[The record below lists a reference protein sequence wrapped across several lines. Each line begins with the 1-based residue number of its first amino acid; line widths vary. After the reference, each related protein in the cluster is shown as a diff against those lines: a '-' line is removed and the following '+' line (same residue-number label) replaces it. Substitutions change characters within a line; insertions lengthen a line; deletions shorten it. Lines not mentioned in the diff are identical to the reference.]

1 MPKIHET
8 TLLFQPLFSLDDRQ
22 KQLGLGS
29 KGVSTYF
36 TPNCTQE
43 DADLVN
49 RFFKDID
56 MEGNKTTLLRYVIH
70 SLQKTEMIVQFNCT
84 QMIPNMCYILDN
96 GVPLREGH
104 E

>member
-56 MEGNKTTLLRYVIH
+56 MEGNKTTLLRYVIY
-70 SLQKTEMIVQFNCT
+70 SSQKRKFSCT

>member
-1 MPKIHET
+1 M

-56 MEGNKTTLLRYVIH
+56 MEGNKTTLFSKRKTFH
-70 SLQKTEMIVQFNCT
+70 FFQNTEMVVQFNCT
-84 QMIPNMCYILDN
+84 QMIPNMCYISNN
-96 GVPLREGH
+96 GVLLREGH